1 MLPAKNYGNLE
12 KGMESDLLVD
22 FQIILTRWKNHFWQ
36 LFTLHAVNDLMNREI
51 YTAEQLVPEPSAF
64 EDDGE
69 IAIEELRSY
78 KSPYTDSTYK

>member
-1 MLPAKNYGNLE
+1 
-12 KGMESDLLVD
+12 MEGDLLVG
-22 FQIILTRWKNHFWQ
+22 FHIILNRWKNHFWQ
-36 LFTLHAVNDLMNREI
+36 LFTLHAVNDLMKIEI

-69 IAIEELRSY
+69 IAIEELMSY